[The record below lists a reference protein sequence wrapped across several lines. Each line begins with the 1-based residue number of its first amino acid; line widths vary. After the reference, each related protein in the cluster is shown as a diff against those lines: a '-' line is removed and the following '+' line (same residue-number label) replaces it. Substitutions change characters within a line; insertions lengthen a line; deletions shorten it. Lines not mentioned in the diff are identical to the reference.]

1 LDLASQPAPPSA
13 EPIVGRPNRLRTN
26 KVSQYVGL
34 PESLVG
40 LRPSSLPLPSNIRPS
55 RGNVSVVAPKRAP
68 LMPARDNRRK
78 PIFQPLPEEAP
89 EPLDGREVEILKLV
103 AASTPS
109 HRAAWKRDSK
119 AWQLFV
125 RRRDGQADY
134 ESVIPEEVEDGDE
147 DVFPVGILP
156 EEAEEDD
163 SRSNGAIG
171 KCSDLIDN

>member
-1 LDLASQPAPPSA
+1 LDLTSRSALPSA
-13 EPIVGRPNRLRTN
+13 EPIVGRPSRLRTN
-26 KVSQYVGL
+26 KVGL

-55 RGNVSVVAPKRAP
+55 RGNVSVVTSKRAP
-68 LMPARDNRRK
+68 LLPARDNRRK
-78 PIFQPLPEEAP
+78 PIFQPPLEEAP

-109 HRAAWKRDSK
+109 HRGAWKKDSK

-125 RRRDGQADY
+125 RRRDGQTDY
-134 ESVIPEEVEDGDE
+134 ASVIPEEVEDGDE
-147 DVFPVGILP
+147 DTFPVGILP

-171 KCSDLIDN
+171 KCNDLIDN